1 MPRCDKNI
9 QIAAQNLL
17 TNLHKQVILYMQHI
31 NGQHI
36 TVLKGRGIMAL
47 RVDSIVKKYGEYT
60 AVDNL
65 SFEITQPGVFAL
77 LGTNGAGKT
86 TSIRIILGMLSADS
100 GEVTWDGKRFL
111 AAEQP
116 IGYLAEERGL
126 YPKYK
131 IIDQLIYFCGLK
143 GMKKP
148 QALKALDYWFERLNV
163 AEYRDKRAEQLSKGN
178 QQKIQLIA
186 ALAPNPE
193 LIILDEP
200 LSGLDPVNAE
210 LFKTVIREE
219 IKKDKFIIMSSHQM
233 STIEEFCRDIV
244 IMNKGRTVLQGD
256 LNEIKKGY
264 GRVKLTVKCEGDIT
278 SLAQECGLSAYE
290 VTPNGIS
297 YNVESEQQ
305 AHSLLNRIMQNEIP
319 LIRYE
324 LREPSLNEIFIEKVG
339 AENEN

>member
-1 MPRCDKNI
+1 MS
-9 QIAAQNLL
+9 
-17 TNLHKQVILYMQHI
+17 
-31 NGQHI
+31 
-36 TVLKGRGIMAL
+36 LK
-47 RVDSIVKKYGEYT
+47 VDSIVKKYGEYT

-65 SFEITQPGVFAL
+65 SFEMTKPGVFAL

-86 TSIRIILGMLSADS
+86 TTIRIILGMLSSDS
-100 GEVTWDGKRFL
+100 GSVTWQGKSFL
-111 AAEQP
+111 AANEP

-131 IIDQLIYFCGLK
+131 IMDQLIYFASLK
-143 GMKKP
+143 GMKK
-148 QALKALDYWFERLNV
+148 ADAVKALDYWFDRLNV
-163 AEYRDKRAEQLSKGN
+163 NEYRDKKAEQLSKGN

-219 IKKDKFIIMSSHQM
+219 MNKNKFIIMSSHQM
-233 STIEEFCRDIV
+233 PTIEEFCSDIV
-244 IMNKGRTVLQGD
+244 IMNKGQTVLQGN
-256 LNEIKKGY
+256 LNDIKKGY
-264 GRVKLTVKCEGDIT
+264 GRVKLSVKCEGDIT
-278 SLAQECGLSAYE
+278 ALAAQCGLLATE
-290 VTPNGIS
+290 VTPNGS
-297 YNVESEQQ
+297 SFDVESEEQ
-305 AHSLLNRIMQNEIP
+305 AHALLNKIMEQQIP

-324 LREPSLNEIFIEKVG
+324 LREPTLNEIFIEKVG

>member
-1 MPRCDKNI
+1 
-9 QIAAQNLL
+9 
-17 TNLHKQVILYMQHI
+17 
-31 NGQHI
+31 
-36 TVLKGRGIMAL
+36 MAL
-47 RVDSIVKKYGEYT
+47 KVDSIVKKYGEYT

-65 SFEITQPGVFAL
+65 SFEITKPGVFAL

-86 TSIRIILGMLSADS
+86 TSIRIILGMLSCDS
-100 GEVTWDGKRFL
+100 GSVTWDGSNFL
-111 AAEQP
+111 ASDRP

-131 IIDQLIYFCGLK
+131 IMDQLIYFCNLK
-143 GMKKP
+143 GMKK
-148 QALKALDYWFERLNV
+148 AEAIKALDYWFERLNV
-163 AEYRDKRAEQLSKGN
+163 TEYRDKRAEQLSKGN

-219 IKKDKFIIMSSHQM
+219 IKKQKYIIMSSHQM
-233 STIEEFCRDIV
+233 PTIEEFCSDIV
-244 IMNKGRTVLQGD
+244 IMNKGKTVLQGD

-264 GRVKLTVKCEGDIT
+264 GRVKLSVKCEGDIT
-278 SLAQECGLSAYE
+278 AIAGECGLVPTE
-290 VTPNGIS
+290 QTPNGIS
-297 YNVESEQQ
+297 FDVQSEQQ
-305 AHSLLNRIMQNEIP
+305 AHSLLNRIMADNIP

-339 AENEN
+339 GTDEN